1 MNILLDD
8 KFARITGA
16 RVKVVVYDIIPLR
29 EDYGVAPI
37 LLSVLR
43 NLARDTDILID
54 HSDDILNEVSLTE
67 KRIEDALIKTDADVL
82 VFGSYVATRSNVQPM
97 IHVICTYGRQMEQSV
112 GLPEGMDLK
121 QAIQEGDAILQLP
134 RHVLMRDILPLIA
147 IETLSFQNSLAKQIF
162 QIAQFIQAVKL
173 YKGEKF
179 TETVQV
185 ADTILAG
192 IGSQEQWPEY
202 WVPFNYLH
210 MLSGLAY
217 LRMGNTQ
224 AAMYTLSNAIT
235 RSTPAKMRVQ
245 RYAEQILSS
254 LIQAGGSEI
263 AKAASESSMEVTNEE
278 GPG

>member
-147 IETLSFQNSLAKQIF
+147 IETLSFQNSLAIQIF